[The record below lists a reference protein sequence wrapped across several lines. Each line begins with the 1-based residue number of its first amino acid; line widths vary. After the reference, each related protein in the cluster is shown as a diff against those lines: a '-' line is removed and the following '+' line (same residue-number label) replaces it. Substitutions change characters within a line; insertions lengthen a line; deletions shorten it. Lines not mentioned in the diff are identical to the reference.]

1 MNSFLSNSTA
11 ERLPYPSSVVEG
23 PRCVPPVEREVLEMF
38 DLLHNNLLRYSISLG
53 LSASDGEDVLQET
66 FLAFFH
72 HLRAGRSRSHLR
84 GWLFQ
89 VTHNL
94 SLKRRAAIQ
103 GYYRTHNASSSC
115 VEGQSDRAANP
126 EEELLFSERQERLRS
141 VLQVLPERDRW
152 CLQLRAEGLRYREIA
167 QVTGISVGSVS
178 NSLARSLDKLA
189 RMDAR

>member
-1 MNSFLSNSTA
+1 
-11 ERLPYPSSVVEG
+11 VVEG
-23 PRCVPPVEREVLEMF
+23 PRSVLPVEREVLEMF
-38 DLLHNNLLRYSISLG
+38 DLLHGNLLRYSISLG

-66 FLAFFH
+66 FLAFFR
-72 HLRAGRSRSHLR
+72 HLRAERSRSHLR
-84 GWLFQ
+84 GWLFR

-103 GYYRTHNASSSC
+103 GYYRAHDASSGC
-115 VEGQSDRAANP
+115 VEGQADRAANP

>member
-11 ERLPYPSSVVEG
+11 EALPYPSSLTEG
-23 PRCVPPVEREVLEMF
+23 TRAALPVEREVLEMF
-38 DLLHNNLLRYSISLG
+38 DLLHGNLLRYSVSLG
-53 LSASDGEDVLQET
+53 LSVSDGEDVLQET

-84 GWLFQ
+84 GWLFR

-103 GYYRTHNASSSC
+103 SYHRNHNGSTGC

-126 EEELLFSERQERLRS
+126 EEELLFSERQQRLRA

-167 QVTGISVGSVS
+167 QVTGTSVGSVS
-178 NSLARSLDKLA
+178 NSLARSLAKLA